1 MQLNEKRADNE
12 QWTDKATL
20 NFGKQSPQI
29 TGCEPEKI
37 IS

>member
-1 MQLNEKRADNE
+1 MQLNEKGADDG